1 MTQSSST
8 DASAVAAS
16 PGAGGWLTSRF
27 GNLYVFA
34 AIFLAASLLLRA
46 ALLSDCW
53 DQAETDAW
61 SLAKTFAVGLVFDA
75 ATFSVVVLPGVLFC
89 VFLPQSLWRRKVWL
103 VPAVA
108 MFFVTI
114 CVLLFDLMA
123 EWFFWQEFSAR
134 FNFVAIDY
142 LIYTQE
148 LTDNVW
154 ESYPT
159 GTILTCIGVLGGV
172 ITWICTR
179 SLARAFTVPNPMR
192 RRLRTGGVMLAMA
205 AASLLAVDSD
215 WSKVTPNEYN
225 NELARN
231 GAYSFVEAFFHN
243 VIDYDQFYISIDN
256 QAALKNLRGLLAQDN
271 ARFVSDD
278 PADITRQITAA
289 GLESRPNVVI
299 LIIESLS
306 ADFMKSMGG
315 KEDLTPRLDELSQ
328 HAMVFDNFYATGT
341 RTVRGLEA
349 VTLSLPPTPGQSLV
363 KRPDNGGMFSLGS
376 VFQSRQY
383 DTKFIYGG
391 YGYFDNMNAFYAGNG
406 FTTIDRANMPKEEV
420 NFTNAWG
427 VCDEDLFNRVLAEGD
442 RSVAAGKP
450 FLSIVMSTSNHRPF
464 TFPKGK
470 VTAPQHEREGGVAY
484 ADYAIGQFI
493 ERARGKNWFDNTIFV
508 IVADHCA
515 SSAGKM
521 AVPIDHHR
529 IPLLI
534 YAPKLVKPQ
543 RVSKLAGQMDV
554 APTLLGLMNWSYQS
568 KFFGRDVLRPGPG
581 RAMLGNYQKV
591 GLLQGNEFLLL
602 LPKKGAVSY
611 TYDAQGQHE
620 AGAMSKQLL
629 QNTVS
634 YYQSAAWLIEH
645 KKLSNR

>member
-1 MTQSSST
+1 MTQSSSI
-8 DASAVAAS
+8 DASALSAA
-16 PGAGGWLTSRF
+16 PAGGWLTSRF
-27 GNLYVFA
+27 GNLYIFA
-34 AIFLAASLLLRA
+34 IIFMAASLLLRA
-46 ALLSDCW
+46 VLLGDCW
-53 DQAETDAW
+53 EGVEHDAW
-61 SLAKTFAVGLVFDA
+61 SLTKTFAVGLVFDL
-75 ATFSVVVLPGVLFC
+75 ATFSVVALPAVLFC
-89 VFLPQSLWRRKVWL
+89 LFLPQRLWQSKLWL
-103 VPAVA
+103 IAAVA
-108 MFFVTI
+108 VFFVTI
-114 CVLLFDLMA
+114 CVLLFDLAA
-123 EWFFWQEFSAR
+123 EWFFWQEFTAR

-159 GTILTCIGVLGGV
+159 GTILTCIGALAGV
-172 ITWICTR
+172 TTWVCSR
-179 SLARAFTVPNPMR
+179 SLARAFAALSPMR
-192 RRLRTGGVMLAMA
+192 RRLRSGALFVA
-205 AASLLAVDSD
+205 AAAVSLLVVDSN
-215 WSKVTPNEYN
+215 WSKVSHNEYN
-225 NELARN
+225 NELAKN

-243 VIDYDQFYISIDN
+243 VIDYDQFYLSIDN
-256 QAALKNLRGLLAQDN
+256 QTALKNLRRLLAQDN
-271 ARFVSDD
+271 ARFISDD

-289 GLESRPNVVI
+289 GVEIRPNVVI
-299 LIIESLS
+299 LIVESLS

-315 KEDLTPRLDELSQ
+315 KQNLTPRLDDLSKD
-328 HAMVFDNFYATGT
+328 AMVFDNFYATGT

-391 YGYFDNMNAFYAGNG
+391 YGYFDNMNAFYAANG
-406 FTTIDRANMPKEEV
+406 FATVDRANMPKTEV

-442 RSVAAGKP
+442 RSAAAAKP
-450 FLSIVMSTSNHRPF
+450 FLNIVMTTSNHRPF
-464 TFPKGK
+464 TFPQGK
-470 VTAPQHEREGGVAY
+470 VTAPQHDREGGVAY
-484 ADYAIGQFI
+484 ADYAIGEFI
-493 ERARGKNWFDNTIFV
+493 KHARGKDWFDNTIFV

-521 AVPIDHHR
+521 AVPIEQHR
-529 IPLLI
+529 IPLFI
-534 YAPKLVKPQ
+534 YAPKIVKPQ

-568 KFFGRDVLRPGPG
+568 KFFGRDVLREGPG
-581 RAMLGNYQKV
+581 RALLGNYQKV
-591 GLLQGNEFLLL
+591 GLLEGQDFLLL
-602 LPKKGAVSY
+602 LPRKGAVSY
-611 TYDAQGQHE
+611 TCDAQGQRE

-629 QNTVS
+629 QDTVS

-645 KKLSNR
+645 KKLARE